1 MTWLLICQL
10 PDYDAFGRKGR
21 LSFDPE
27 CVQDLSWTPQDQD
40 FKFNPD
46 HVSDIPAKQ
55 PVKVTQRSHSMQ
67 LRSAAVNGISGTK
80 TRFNPFNIAQLLQNN
95 SVLTWVNN

>member
-1 MTWLLICQL
+1 MVMKLICQL

-27 CVQDLSWTPQDQD
+27 HMQDPGWTPQDQE

-46 HVSDIPAKQ
+46 HVSDVPSKQ
-55 PVKVTQRSHSMQ
+55 LVKATERSHPMH
-67 LRSAAVNGISGTK
+67 LRSAAINKISGLE
-80 TRFNPFNIAQLLQNN
+80 TRFNPFSIGQFLQDNG
-95 SVLTWVNN
+95 VLTWVNS

>member
-1 MTWLLICQL
+1 MVTKLICQL

-27 CVQDLSWTPQDQD
+27 HVYGHCRIKSLYLTL
-40 FKFNPD
+40 N
-46 HVSDIPAKQ
+46 HVSDVSSKQ
-55 PVKVTQRSHSMQ
+55 SVKATQRSHPVQ
-67 LRSAAVNGISGTK
+67 LKNSSVNEIPNTE
-80 TRFNPFNIAQLLQNN
+80 TRFNLLNIAQFLENN

>member
-1 MTWLLICQL
+1 MVTKLICQL

-27 CVQDLSWTPQDQD
+27 CVQDLGWTPQDQD

-46 HVSDIPAKQ
+46 YVSDVPSKQ
-55 PVKVTQRSHSMQ
+55 PVKGTQRSHPMH
-67 LRSAAVNGISGTK
+67 LRSAAVNEITSTE
-80 TRFNPFNIAQLLQNN
+80 TRFNPLNISQFLQN